1 MCSTVAHWAFAA
13 LPTFCNTANPYRR
26 TRPSNPEWFRLVR
39 DSLSLQLIS
48 RVSAACLP
56 LLDGQ
61 NSGEGGYYADPPK
74 NRCFDRDFTVVVGA

>member
-1 MCSTVAHWAFAA
+1 MCSIVARWAYAA
-13 LPTFCNTANPYRR
+13 LPSFCNTANPYRR

-48 RVSAACLP
+48 RVPAACLP

-61 NSGEGGYYADPPK
+61 NVGEGGYYADPPK
-74 NRCFDRDFTVVVGA
+74 KAFDGRE